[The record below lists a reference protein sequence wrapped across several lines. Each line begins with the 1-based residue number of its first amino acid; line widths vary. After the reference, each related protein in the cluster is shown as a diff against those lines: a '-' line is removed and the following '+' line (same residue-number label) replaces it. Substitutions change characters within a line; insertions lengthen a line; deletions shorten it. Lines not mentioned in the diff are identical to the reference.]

1 MDAELMWRIGFAID
15 QYLDSDDFN
24 LFTQQQMLREAEA
37 AGTFENLPDH
47 VKVFIYDA
55 EKAAK
60 DSGDPLPA
68 YLEDEVEMSED
79 EELTDIEKTLLG
91 ESK

>member
-15 QYLDSDDFN
+15 QYLDSNDFN
-24 LFTQQQMLREAEA
+24 LATQQQMLREAEA
-37 AGTFENLPDH
+37 AETFENLPDY

-60 DSGDPLPA
+60 DNGDPLPD
-68 YLEDEVEMSED
+68 YLEDEVEMSDD

-91 ESK
+91 DS

>member
-24 LFTQQQMLREAEA
+24 LNTQRQMLREAEVA
-37 AGTFENLPDH
+37 QTFENLPDH

-55 EKAAK
+55 ENAARE
-60 DSGDPLPA
+60 SGGPLPE
-68 YLEDEVEMSED
+68 YMQEDIDMSED
-79 EELTDIEKTLLG
+79 EELTDIEITILG
-91 ESK
+91 DK

>member
-60 DSGDPLPA
+60 DSGDQLPA